1 MKAIRGLAGVA
12 LLAAAT
18 AAQAQG
24 FYLGV
29 GAGTSDIDE
38 SIAAGLITSGP
49 VDGSDS
55 GTKIFG
61 GFRFRGPLALEFAWT
76 DLGKASYSGD
86 FFGLPVTNGKVEVSG
101 FNTSLVGLHRA
112 TEALEMFA
120 KVGLYAWE
128 AKASDITG
136 GTPFSAKTD
145 GADLSFGVGANYYF
159 TKQFGAR
166 VEWEHFSL
174 DSDDAS
180 LLSASLLVRF

>member
-1 MKAIRGLAGVA
+1 MKAIRGLTAAA

-18 AAQAQG
+18 AVQAQG
-24 FYLGV
+24 AYFGV
-29 GAGTSDIDE
+29 GAGTSDIDDG
-38 SIAAGLITSGP
+38 IAAGLITSGP

-61 GFRFRGPLALEFAWT
+61 GVRFRGPFALELAWT

-86 FFGLPVTNGKVEVSG
+86 FFGTPVTNGKVEVSG
-101 FNTSLVGLHRA
+101 LNTSLVGLHRA
-112 TEALEMFA
+112 TDALEIFA

-128 AKASDITG
+128 AKASDTTG
-136 GTPFSAKTD
+136 GAPFSGKND
-145 GADLSFGVGANYYF
+145 GADLSLGFGANYYF
-159 TKQFGAR
+159 TRQFGAR
-166 VEWEHFSL
+166 LEWEHFSL